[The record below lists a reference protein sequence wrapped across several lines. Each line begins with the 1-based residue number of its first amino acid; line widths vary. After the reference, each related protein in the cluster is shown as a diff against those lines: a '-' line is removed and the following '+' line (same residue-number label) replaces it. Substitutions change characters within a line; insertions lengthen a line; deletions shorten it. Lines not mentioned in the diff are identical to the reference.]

1 MSRWYTF
8 KEISNELGI
17 PIKSIYFYHERGDGP
32 RVYKFGKHLRVLETD
47 LNKDIN
53 REGSEGRSTLMS
65 PADVAEM
72 VMLQVNLPRNVMLK
86 NALFFPTTEWH

>member
-1 MSRWYTF
+1 MGFMDSFAQEVITQ
-8 KEISNELGI
+8 GI
-17 PIKSIYFYHERGDGP
+17 
-32 RVYKFGKHLRVLETD
+32 RVSTLCPGGVDTAFWDD

-53 REGSEGRSTLMS
+53 RAGTAGRGKLMS

>member
-1 MSRWYTF
+1 
-8 KEISNELGI
+8 
-17 PIKSIYFYHERGDGP
+17 
-32 RVYKFGKHLRVLETD
+32 
-47 LNKDIN
+47 
-53 REGSEGRSTLMS
+53 MS